1 MLSAGF
7 GGRYLDLVVSRT
19 THSNALEIAL
29 SHKFPPHL
37 FLAGVTISGHFLTY

>member
-7 GGRYLDLVVSRT
+7 GGRYLDLVVSRK
-19 THSNALEIAL
+19 THSNVPETSL

-37 FLAGVTISGHFLTY
+37 FLAGVTIRDIF